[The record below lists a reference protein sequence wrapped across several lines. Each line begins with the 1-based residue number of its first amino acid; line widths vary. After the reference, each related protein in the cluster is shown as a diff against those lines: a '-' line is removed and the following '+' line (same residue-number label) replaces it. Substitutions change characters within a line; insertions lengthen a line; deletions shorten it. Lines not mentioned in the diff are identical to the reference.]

1 MASLHVCIS
10 SINNSVSPGIIGI
23 PVVPLR
29 FSQVLFTSIFS
40 GNCFLKSGCFSK
52 LISKKYL
59 NVLPNSLTAVDLPT
73 CRAPRISNGL
83 RCVEVFHSRN
93 LSSICLLKYAIFSI
107 FWGKDTTFSRNP
119 YQKSRKYA
127 QNWHRN
133 PKSASKIKEICPKS
147 ASKPKSALESNLAL
161 NRKRPCLTTE
171 PQPIITNNHCNLTS

>member
-1 MASLHVCIS
+1 MASLQVCIS
-10 SINNSVSPGIIGI
+10 SINNNVSPGIIGI

-59 NVLPNSLTAVDLPT
+59 NDLPNSLTAVDLPT

-83 RCVEVFHSRN
+83 RRVDSFHSCS
-93 LSSICLLKYAIFSI
+93 LSSICLLKYVIFSVFGAKI
-107 FWGKDTTFSRNP
+107 LLFPEIRIKNQENMPKIGTETQNRHR
-119 YQKSRKYA
+119 KSRKYA

-133 PKSASKIKEICPKS
+133 Q
-147 ASKPKSALESNLAL
+147 
-161 NRKRPCLTTE
+161 NRHWKAT
-171 PQPIITNNHCNLTS
+171 